1 MSSNSLVIQ
10 GRILRET
17 EKALLIAFKNGRES
31 WVPKS
36 TVFSSYNSNSEETQ
50 EFTIAKWLLEKN
62 NILLNS
68 KNINRIGES
77 GFQIPPKSEEFD
89 FSFSPDDSE
98 LKIIDIEPNMKSITI
113 YGRIK
118 EIYSKFRFDRNDG
131 SKGQGASFLL
141 HNPSGDIRVVL
152 WDQHAK
158 AFSSNEFNVNELVK
172 INNAYAKKGRA
183 GTEIHVSRY
192 GNIILAPQGVD
203 LTKHPKLKRD
213 KRNITKEDITQ
224 RIQSIGISEVK
235 VKRIICPYCGSMCS
249 EKLKSCGKC
258 GEPLP
263 KS

>member
-1 MSSNSLVIQ
+1 MQ
-10 GRILRET
+10 GKIVRET
-17 EKALLIAFKNGRES
+17 EKALFIAFKNGRES

-36 TVFSSYNSNSEETQ
+36 TVYSSYHSNSEKAQ

-68 KNINRIGES
+68 KNNTTIGELRS
-77 GFQIPPKSEEFD
+77 QLPPKIEDYD
-89 FSFSPDDSE
+89 FSISSDESE

-118 EIYSKFRFDRNDG
+118 EIYSKFRFDKADG

-141 HNPSGDIRVVL
+141 HDPSGDIRVVL

-158 AFSSNEFNVNELVK
+158 AFTSNEFNVNEPVK

-183 GTEIHVSRY
+183 GTEIHVGRY
-192 GNIILAPQGVD
+192 GRVILAPHAFN
-203 LTKHPKLKRD
+203 LTKHPKLKSV

-249 EKLKSCGKC
+249 EKLKFCGKC
-258 GEPLP
+258 GEPLV
-263 KS
+263 K